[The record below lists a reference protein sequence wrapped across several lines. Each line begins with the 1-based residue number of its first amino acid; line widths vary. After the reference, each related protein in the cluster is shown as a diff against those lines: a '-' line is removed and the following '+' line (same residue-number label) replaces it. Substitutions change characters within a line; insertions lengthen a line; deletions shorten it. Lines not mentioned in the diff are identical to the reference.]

1 MDGCGAGAVSKAGAA
16 RRQPKAAAAAARC
29 RCPQKRKKMGTG
41 VLLDVPLDFIPGS
54 YQVLLYFA
62 LAPPRLASCH
72 GSPFTRA
79 QPADTGEGEQ
89 AINGR
94 RQGTERRRHVA
105 CELDETDDGRF
116 VA

>member
-1 MDGCGAGAVSKAGAA
+1 MPTKNKKDGDGS
-16 RRQPKAAAAAARC
+16 AAAGCAL
-29 RCPQKRKKMGTG
+29 G
-41 VLLDVPLDFIPGS
+41 FIPGS
-54 YQVLLYFA
+54 HQVLLYFA

-94 RQGTERRRHVA
+94 RQGTERRRQVA